1 MTPTILRFGKPGIM
15 KTANPVYDFF
25 RPELRD
31 ESYAIGDVYS
41 TKEVTEAQKQ
51 WDIISNPEKKKYPYL
66 EHVKLL
72 SGTWPHLRLLADF
85 MEVSTTPLRWKDL
98 STTHP
103 TTGADLDA
111 EERKKRTEDR
121 DERASRTNVTVLR
134 YLASG
139 EVKEMFCKTAPEL
152 VAALDG
158 VSVEEK
164 KKEGE
169 SEDEGVSGGG
179 GVIDECKLRLYVVED
194 LSRDVI
200 EALGSKLDIEPA
212 FFREHI
218 VDYAW
223 CNIRDRWQDP
233 PNLRVAEG
241 HRRWVQ
247 LRYVTA
253 RYYKTS
259 KEFKEGVKEAERF
272 NVLRRPDDDVNNKA
286 VWDDRDAIVGIT
298 RSRASFWL
306 KKGENGKEDV
316 GVLLLD
322 PTIQKGTPLWYG
334 YRNWEPT
341 PGVNTSGAP
350 AGPHR
355 TSLVEDFIYWA
366 KKPPPSQLINP
377 SPSSTVNTHM
387 PMQTLLYL
395 ICSEWLTISDYIRT
409 RIGIIE
415 WEISNPDHF
424 LSKDFGIDDAL
435 KKLHVWRRLVPLY
448 REMLTD
454 SLQRVFRTPI
464 HDTST
469 TITINSTDSTTLT
482 PHSHPPPLAPTST
495 HPIKSDFSRALSYM
509 EEYQQR
515 IDRLTS
521 VVTAIISIE
530 DSRRSQDDNRN
541 VARLTWLAT
550 FFIPL
555 SYIASLF
562 SMQENLS
569 TLGRTM
575 RVYFATAVPVAAFA
589 MGLAWVLTLP
599 WVLGVVRGL
608 GGKKGARKG

>member
-1 MTPTILRFGKPGIM
+1 MS
-15 KTANPVYDFF
+15 
-25 RPELRD
+25 

-41 TKEVTEAQKQ
+41 TEVVQKAQEQ
-51 WDIISNPEKKKYPYL
+51 WNILSNDEHKPYPYL
-66 EHVKLL
+66 THVKAL
-72 SGTWPHLRLLADF
+72 SNTWPHLRLLADF

-103 TTGADLDA
+103 TTGANLEP
-111 EERKKRTEDR
+111 EERRKRTKDR
-121 DERASRTNVTVLR
+121 NDRACRTNVTVLK

-139 EVKEMFCKTAPEL
+139 EVTVTPCKTTTAL
-152 VAALDG
+152 VAALEEG
-158 VSVEEK
+158 NVVEK
-164 KKEGE
+164 KDERG
-169 SEDEGVSGGG
+169 SEDSGVSGGQPPAN
-179 GVIDECKLRLYVVED
+179 ECKLRLYVVED

-212 FFREHI
+212 FFREHV

-233 PNLRVAEG
+233 PNMRVAEG

-247 LRYVTA
+247 LKYVTA

-259 KEFKEGVKEAERF
+259 AEFTEGVKEAERF

-286 VWDDRDAIVGIT
+286 VWDDRNAIVGIT
-298 RSRASFWL
+298 RSRASFWM
-306 KKGENGKEDV
+306 KKGENGKEDI

-341 PGVNTSGAP
+341 PSMNSPNIP
-350 AGPHR
+350 AGPQR
-355 TSLVEDFIYWA
+355 KSLFEDFIYWA
-366 KKPPPSQLINP
+366 RKAPASQFTNL
-377 SPSSTVNTHM
+377 SSTPNKAQTDM

-395 ICSEWLTISDYIRT
+395 ICAEWLAISDYIRT

-454 SLQRVFRTPI
+454 SLQRVFRIPV
-464 HDTST
+464 HDTSNT
-469 TITINSTDSTTLT
+469 MTINDTDSNPAPT
-482 PHSHPPPLAPTST
+482 PAPHAHSLAPTST

-555 SYIASLF
+555 SYVASLF
-562 SMQENLS
+562 SMQENIKELRP
-569 TLGRTM
+569 TIRL
-575 RVYFATAVPVAAFA
+575 YFKWAVPVAAFA

-599 WVLGVVRGL
+599 WVLGVFRQL
-608 GGKKGARKG
+608 SGKKNRRKV

>member
-1 MTPTILRFGKPGIM
+1 M

-41 TKEVTEAQKQ
+41 TAEVNKAQEQ
-51 WDIISNPEKKKYPYL
+51 WDILSNPEKKKYPYL
-66 EHVKLL
+66 GHVKLL

-111 EERKKRTEDR
+111 EERKKRTQDR
-121 DERASRTNVTVLR
+121 DERACRTNVTVLR
-134 YLASG
+134 YLVSG
-139 EVKEMFCKTAPEL
+139 EVKEMSCKTSNEL
-152 VAALDG
+152 VAVLDG
-158 VSVEEK
+158 RCVE
-164 KKEGE
+164 E
-169 SEDEGVSGGG
+169 SEDEGVSGRGG
-179 GVIDECKLRLYVVED
+179 AVDECKLRLYVVED

-286 VWDDRDAIVGIT
+286 VWDDREAIVGIT

-341 PGVNTSGAP
+341 PGINTPSIP

-355 TSLVEDFIYWA
+355 TSLFQDFIYWA
-366 KKPPPSQLINP
+366 KKSPPSQLMNP
-377 SPSSTVNTHM
+377 SSSPKTNTHM

-469 TITINSTDSTTLT
+469 TITINSNDSIPLPT
-482 PHSHPPPLAPTST
+482 HSYPPSLAPTST

-562 SMQENLS
+562 SMQDDLS

-575 RVYFATAVPVAAFA
+575 KIYFATAVPVAAFA

-599 WVLGVVRGL
+599 WVIGVMRGL
-608 GGKKGARKG
+608 GGKKAARKG

>member
-1 MTPTILRFGKPGIM
+1 MTPSILRFGKSGIM

-41 TKEVTEAQKQ
+41 TEEVIKAQEQ
-51 WDIISNPEKKKYPYL
+51 WDILSNPEQTKYPYL

-98 STTHP
+98 STSHP
-103 TTGADLDA
+103 TPGADLDP
-111 EERKKRTEDR
+111 EEKKKRTRDR

-139 EVKEMFCKTAPEL
+139 EVKETPCKKTAEL
-152 VAALDG
+152 VAVLDEG
-158 VSVEEK
+158 NTEEK

-179 GVIDECKLRLYVVED
+179 GALDECKLRLYVVED

-247 LRYVTA
+247 VRYVTA
-253 RYYKTS
+253 RYYKTA
-259 KEFKEGVKEAERF
+259 KEFKEGVKEAEKF

-286 VWDDRDAIVGIT
+286 VWDDRDAISGIT

-306 KKGENGKEDV
+306 KKGEDGKEDV

-341 PGVNTSGAP
+341 PSITKPVTP
-350 AGPHR
+350 GPHR
-355 TSLVEDFIYWA
+355 KSFFEDFIYWA
-366 KKPPPSQLINP
+366 KKTPSSQVINP
-377 SPSSTVNTHM
+377 SPTSTANTHM

-454 SLQRVFRTPI
+454 SLQRVFRTPV

-469 TITINSTDSTTLT
+469 TVTINNTSTPLSPL
-482 PHSHPPPLAPTST
+482 PPSLAPTST
-495 HPIKSDFSRALSYM
+495 HPIQSDFSRALSYM

-562 SMQENLS
+562 SMQEDLS

-599 WVLGVVRGL
+599 WVLGIVRGL
-608 GGKKGARKG
+608 QGKKGARKG

>member
-1 MTPTILRFGKPGIM
+1 M

-41 TKEVTEAQKQ
+41 TEEVNKAQEQ
-51 WDIISNPEKKKYPYL
+51 WDILSNPEKKKYPYL

-98 STTHP
+98 STMHP
-103 TTGADLDA
+103 TTGANLDA
-111 EERKKRTEDR
+111 EVRNKRTEDR
-121 DERASRTNVTVLR
+121 DERACRTNVTVLR

-139 EVKEMFCKTAPEL
+139 EVEEMSCKTSNEL
-152 VAALDG
+152 VSALDG
-158 VSVEEK
+158 RCVE
-164 KKEGE
+164 E

-179 GVIDECKLRLYVVED
+179 GAFDECKLRLYVVED

-259 KEFKEGVKEAERF
+259 QEFKEGVKEAERF

-286 VWDDRDAIVGIT
+286 VWDDREAIVGIT

-306 KKGENGKEDV
+306 KKGESGKEDV

-322 PTIQKGTPLWYG
+322 PTIQIGTPLWYG

-341 PGVNTSGAP
+341 PGINTHGTP

-355 TSLVEDFIYWA
+355 TSLFQDFIYWA
-366 KKPPPSQLINP
+366 KKSPPSQLMNP
-377 SPSSTVNTHM
+377 SSSPKINTHM

-469 TITINSTDSTTLT
+469 TITINSNDSIPLPT
-482 PHSHPPPLAPTST
+482 HSYPPSLAPTST

-562 SMQENLS
+562 SMQDDLS

-575 RVYFATAVPVAAFA
+575 KIYFATAVPVAAFA

-599 WVLGVVRGL
+599 WVIGVMRGL
-608 GGKKGARKG
+608 GGKKAARKG